1 MDERLSGALQENL
14 LTLLCFDDKHCKI
27 ARAALTPQLFE
38 SSVYK
43 EVAGIAIDFI
53 DQYGE
58 AVKEHL
64 PDHLEGILKG
74 EDARKAA
81 SYKKLVDNLFLA
93 RDSINGEYCISQLNK
108 FVRAQ
113 TFKAG
118 LVQAVEAL
126 ENGDDIDTAELV
138 MSKAMGKQVMSF
150 HAGINMSNTVQMQQV
165 LDTGLEEPGF
175 TLGIKETDRLGI
187 YPRRKQLT
195 MLIAA
200 RGRGKSFFITH
211 CAKMALVQRWKPLI
225 ITLEMSEIAYTRR
238 MLQSFFSISKDE
250 AKTRIAQLQ
259 HGKDG
264 SLTDIIHE
272 EVERRTLKDE
282 GINEYLMS
290 RIRRD
295 FRRRPPF
302 YIKSFP
308 TKSLT
313 MKGLEAY
320 LDQLERFENF
330 VPDVIFLDYPDLMKH
345 DVRNKRLELGE
356 IIEQFRGLCDERN
369 AAGVVVSQGNR
380 DAEKAPT
387 VTGDMVAEDISK
399 LATVDTCFTYS
410 STPMEAQLGLGRI
423 LVEKAR
429 DARDGMSVLLT
440 QAYGIGQFCL
450 DSTILHSDYWDVL
463 GQKDGGD
470 RRRHRPDDE
479 DGDDDDQPRTRTRRR
494 GRG

>member
-14 LTLLCFDDKHCKI
+14 LTLLCFDDAHCKI

-93 RDSINGEYCISQLNK
+93 KDSINGEYVLSQLNK

-126 ENGDDIDTAELV
+126 DDGNIDAAELA
-138 MSKAMGKQVMSF
+138 MSKAMGKQIVSF
-150 HAGINMSNTVQMQQV
+150 SAGINLSNPVQMQQV
-165 LDTGLEEPGF
+165 LEAGLEEQGF
-175 TLGIKETDRLGI
+175 SLGIKELDRFGI
-187 YPRRKQLT
+187 MARRKQLL
-195 MLIAA
+195 MLIAP

-211 CAKMALVQRWKPLI
+211 CAKMALVQRWKVLV

-238 MLQSFFSISKDE
+238 FLQSFFSISKDE
-250 AKTRIAQLQ
+250 AKVRVAQLQ
-259 HGKDG
+259 HGRDG
-264 SLTDIIHE
+264 SLSDILYE
-272 EVERRTLKDE
+272 EVERMTLRDE
-282 GINEYLMS
+282 GINDYLMS
-290 RIRRD
+290 RIKRD
-295 FRRRPPF
+295 FRRRPPLW
-302 YIKSFP
+302 IKEFP
-308 TKSLT
+308 TKSLD
-313 MKGLEAY
+313 MNGLEAY
-320 LDQLERFENF
+320 LDQLERFESF

-345 DVRNKRLELGE
+345 DSKNKRIELGE
-356 IIEQFRGLCDERN
+356 LIERFRGVCSARN
-369 AAGVVVSQGNR
+369 AAGVTVSQGNR
-380 DAEKAPT
+380 DAETAQT
-387 VTGDMVAEDISK
+387 VTGGMVAEDISK
-399 LATVDTCFTYS
+399 LATVDTCLTLS
-410 STPMEAQLGLGRI
+410 RTDMEEKLGLARI

-429 DARDGMSVLLT
+429 DQKDGMSILVT
-440 QAYGIGQFCL
+440 QAYALGQFAL
-450 DSTILHSDYWDVL
+450 DSTLMHADYWSVI
-463 GQKDGGD
+463 GGGSE
-470 RRRHRPDDE
+470 RKRHRPDDDDE
-479 DGDDDDQPRTRTRRR
+479 DEKEERRPARRR
-494 GRG
+494 RR

>member
-14 LTLLCFDDKHCKI
+14 LTLLCFDDAHCKI

-93 RDSINGEYCISQLNK
+93 KDSINGEYILSQLNK

-126 ENGDDIDTAELV
+126 EDGNIDAAELV
-138 MSKAMGKQVMSF
+138 MSKAMGKQIISF
-150 HAGINMSNTVQMQQV
+150 NPGVNLSNAAQMQTV
-165 LDTGLEEPGF
+165 LDAGLEEQGF
-175 TLGIKETDRLGI
+175 TLGIKELDRAGI
-187 YPRRKQLT
+187 MPRRKQLT
-195 MLIAA
+195 MLIAP

-211 CAKMALVQRWKPLI
+211 CAKMALVQRWKVLV

-238 MLQSFFSISKDE
+238 FLQAFFSISKDE
-250 AKTRIAQLQ
+250 ARIRIAQLQ
-259 HGKDG
+259 HGRDGALNDILYEEIERKTMRDKD
-264 SLTDIIHE
+264 
-272 EVERRTLKDE
+272 
-282 GINEYLMS
+282 INDHLMS

-295 FRRRPPF
+295 FRRRPPLW
-302 YIKSFP
+302 IKEFP
-308 TKSLT
+308 TKSLD
-313 MKGLEAY
+313 MVGLEAY
-320 LDQLERFENF
+320 LDQLERFQDF
-330 VPDVIFLDYPDLMKH
+330 VPDVILLDYPDLMKH
-345 DVRNKRLELGE
+345 DSKNKRIELGE
-356 IIEQFRGLCDERN
+356 LIERFRGICAARN
-369 AAGVVVSQGNR
+369 AAGVTVSQGNR
-380 DAEKAPT
+380 DAETAQT
-387 VTGDMVAEDISK
+387 VTGGMVAEDISK
-399 LATVDTCFTYS
+399 LATVDICLTLS
-410 STPMEAQLGLGRI
+410 RTPMEEKLGLARI

-429 DARDGMSVLLT
+429 DQKDGMSILLT
-440 QAYGIGQFCL
+440 QAYALGQFAL
-450 DSTILHSDYWDVL
+450 DSTLLHGDYWDVI
-463 GQKDGGD
+463 GQGD
-470 RRRHRPDDE
+470 ERKRHRPDDE
-479 DGDDDDQPRTRTRRR
+479 EDEKEERRPSARRSR

>member
-14 LTLLCFDDKHCKI
+14 LTLLCFDDAHCKI

-43 EVAGIAIDFI
+43 EVAGVAIDFI

-93 RDSINGEYCISQLNK
+93 RDSINGEYVLSQLNK

-126 ENGDDIDTAELV
+126 EDDNIDAAELA
-138 MSKAMGKQVMSF
+138 MSKAMGKQIISF
-150 HAGINMSNTVQMQQV
+150 NAGINMSNVEQMRGV
-165 LDTGLEEPGF
+165 LEAGLEEPGF

-195 MLIAA
+195 MLVAP
-200 RGRGKSFFITH
+200 RGRGKSFFISH

-225 ITLEMSEIAYTRR
+225 ISLEMSEVAYTRR
-238 MLQSFFSISKDE
+238 MLQAFFSISKDQ
-250 AKTRIAQLQ
+250 AMVKIAQLQ
-259 HGKDG
+259 HGRDG
-264 SLTDIIHE
+264 TLTDILYE
-272 EVERRTLKDE
+272 ELERKTLRDE
-282 GINEYLMS
+282 GINEYLIS

-302 YIKSFP
+302 FIKSFP
-308 TKSLT
+308 TKSLD

-320 LDQLERFENF
+320 LDQLERFYNF
-330 VPDVIFLDYPDLMKH
+330 VPDAIFLDYPDLMKH

-356 IIEQFRGLCDERN
+356 IVEQFRGLCDERN
-369 AAGVVVSQGNR
+369 AAGIAVSQGNR
-380 DAEKAPT
+380 DAESAQT
-387 VTGDMVAEDISK
+387 VTGAMVAEDISK
-399 LATVDTCFTYS
+399 LATVDTCFTFS
-410 STPMEAQLGLGRI
+410 RTPMEEQLGLGRI

-429 DARDGMSVLLT
+429 DQKDGMSVLLT
-440 QAYGIGQFCL
+440 QAYALGQFVL
-450 DSTILHSDYWDVL
+450 DSTLLHGDYWDVMA
-463 GQKDGGD
+463 QQAGGD
-470 RRRHRPDDE
+470 RKRHRSDDE
-479 DGDDDDQPRTRTRRR
+479 EDQKEERRPTRRSR
-494 GRG
+494 R